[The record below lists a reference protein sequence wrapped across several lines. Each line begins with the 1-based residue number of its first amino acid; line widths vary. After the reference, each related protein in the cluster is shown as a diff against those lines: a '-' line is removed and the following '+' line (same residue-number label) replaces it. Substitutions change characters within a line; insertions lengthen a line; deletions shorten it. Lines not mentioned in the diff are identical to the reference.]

1 MATTANRFDPQPPDK
16 SSIGPSNQHAEL
28 GPNVNMDDAEVPLDH
43 NGYPIDLLAL
53 IGHAETLSKNYQL
66 RTIEKPLRRA
76 YRAWQNQHAEGS
88 KYLGTAYRG
97 RSRLFVPKTRSSV
110 RKNLATAAGA
120 LFSTDDVVNVA
131 AEYTDD
137 PQQVATAAVLKADLD
152 YRLTRTSAQNGIPW
166 FMIAMGGCL
175 DSQLTGIT
183 ASKQYWQY
191 EEVPSRSMQTVEQPL
206 TDEVTGAPVFDQM
219 GQPVTYQAQV
229 MVDGTRITY
238 DRPMIELLPIENIM
252 LDPAAPWYMPEQL
265 GRWFIC
271 RYPMGLSDVRAM
283 LNSPPKQGQDP
294 GWLQVSDD
302 LLLKGRLDD
311 DRSAI
316 RRAREDGPDRY
327 MDGRG
332 TNDLDV
338 VWIQENFL
346 RIGGI
351 DYNWWSV
358 GRYGYISKVR
368 ETHEAYP
375 ALDGERPY
383 TVGFA
388 QIDSHRIFPMSPVD
402 SWQPLQLELNDV
414 TNLRQDTL
422 KRSIA
427 PLALVKRG
435 ANVDIPALQRRGQP
449 ETVVMMQDP
458 GKDVVL
464 ASTPPPNNAA
474 YTETSVNNTMFDE
487 LAGVFSTSSV
497 QSNRNLNET
506 VGGMRLL
513 SGAANSVSEFDLRTW
528 VETWVER
535 ALRQTMHLIRAF
547 ESNEKLLQ
555 LFGAKAQTVSKYNY
569 IPDLSDFNAT
579 EVALRVN
586 VGIGAMDPM
595 QQLSKLK
602 IGGEMLAPL
611 LPELK
616 AQGWSLD
623 GEAWITEIMG
633 KIGYRD
639 GLRFFKKGQPQDPA
653 QSPEAMKLKL
663 ETDTKVEVA
672 KIAADAVMKAHAS
685 DNLTKLALGKMDGN
699 LDLTQ
704 MLVDVETGREVRE
717 HQKNQNAADALHQ
730 MIGQQ
735 GDDTPGGPGP
745 GSGGGPDDNNASAS
759 GPPGPKGIAHG
770 PTTARELVAH
780 ALQRKPG
787 HGAPG
792 HPPPGPQHG
801 NGAASQGA
809 PQGGDA
815 MRSQVMGALQKQ
827 LGGEGGP
834 PQPNGPMTGTPQP
847 GPNGQV
853 PYPHDPA
860 NTMRDAMLQQTSQAL
875 NKVLDR
881 LEALSVHSSTVEP
894 AVLAMARHLTSPAQI
909 IHDPATGKPTGV
921 RKGDQV
927 QRVVRDQN
935 DKITGLTPQG

>member
-16 SSIGPSNQHAEL
+16 SSVGPSNEMAEI
-28 GPNVNMDDAEVPLDH
+28 GPNVNMNDADVPLDAQ
-43 NGYPIDLLAL
+43 GRPIDMLAL

-97 RSRLFVPKTRSSV
+97 RSRLFVPKTRSAV

-191 EEVPSRSMQTVEQPL
+191 EEVPSKSMQTVEQSL
-206 TDEVTGAPVFDQM
+206 IDDATGQPVFDQS
-219 GQPVTYQAQV
+219 GQPVTYQAQA
-229 MVDGTRITY
+229 MVDGTRVTF
-238 DRPMIELLPIENIM
+238 DRPMIELLPIENIL

-283 LNSPPKQGQDP
+283 LNSAPKQGQDP
-294 GWLQVSDD
+294 GWLNVSDD

-332 TNDLDV
+332 TNELDV

-358 GRYGYISKVR
+358 GRYGYISRVR
-368 ETHEAYP
+368 ETHESYP

-402 SWQPLQLELNDV
+402 SWQPLQLELNDI

-427 PLALVKRG
+427 PLAVVKRG

-449 ETVVMMQDP
+449 ETVVMAQNPKEDIVLVQTP
-458 GKDVVL
+458 GPTS
-464 ASTPPPNNAA
+464 AS
-474 YTETSVNNTMFDE
+474 YTETNVNNTMFDE

-497 QSNRNLNET
+497 QANRNLNET

-579 EVALRVN
+579 EVALKVN
-586 VGIGAMDPM
+586 VGIGALDPM
-595 QQLSKLK
+595 QQLGKLK
-602 IGGEMLAPL
+602 VAGEMLAPL
-611 LPELK
+611 MGELK
-616 AQGWSLD
+616 QQGWHLD
-623 GEAWITEIMG
+623 GEVWIDEIMG
-633 KIGYRD
+633 KAGYRD
-639 GLRFFKKGQPQDPA
+639 GMRFFKKGQPMDPSMNPEVMKIKA
-653 QSPEAMKLKL
+653 QSDAR
-663 ETDTKVEVA
+663 VQVA
-672 KIAADAVMKAHAS
+672 QINAGAVLKAHAS

-717 HQKNQNAADALHQ
+717 HQKNENAADALHQ
-730 MIGQQ
+730 MIGRQ
-735 GDDTPGGPGP
+735 GDDTPGN
-745 GSGGGPDDNNASAS
+745 GPDADGPADNNASAS
-759 GPPGPKGIAHG
+759 GPPGPKGIGHG

-780 ALQRKPG
+780 ALQRRPG

-792 HPPPGPQHG
+792 HPPS
-801 NGAASQGA
+801 NGAQPPQGA
-809 PQGGDA
+809 QPQGNSGGNDV
-815 MRSQVMGALQKQ
+815 RDRVVGALQKT
-827 LGGEGGP
+827 LGGDP
-834 PQPNGPMTGTPQP
+834 PSPQGNGAQPNGPMTEAPQP
-847 GPNGQV
+847 GPPG
-853 PYPHDPA
+853 HDPS
-860 NTMRDAMLQQTSQAL
+860 NTMRDAMLQQTSVAL

-881 LEALSVHSSTVEP
+881 LEQMAVSNATLEP
-894 AVLAMARHLTSPAQI
+894 AVLAIARHLTSPVQVI
-909 IHDPATGKPTGV
+909 KDPATGKPTGF

-927 QRVVRDQN
+927 QRIVRDQN
-935 DKITGLTPQG
+935 DKITGSSPQG